1 MAVDTPHFDLPFV
14 LGRAGANV
22 VEQDTIDDI
31 ANCVLAI
38 ALTHVGWRE
47 EVPEFGL
54 PDYALRNQP
63 LGADDIK
70 MTMSTQE
77 RRAVLLVTERPDKI
91 DPLID
96 RINVG
101 VSLYRRSA

>member
-22 VEQDTIDDI
+22 VEQDTIDDVV
-31 ANCVLAI
+31 NCVLAI

-54 PDYALRNQP
+54 PDYAFHDLP

-70 MTMSTQE
+70 MTMSIQE
-77 RRAVLLVTERPDKI
+77 RRAVLLVTEHPDKI
-91 DPLID
+91 DYLID
-96 RINVG
+96 RVNVG
-101 VSLYRRSA
+101 VSLYGRGQ